1 MQYDIVSTKINKI
14 KNGKKSMPDQNFK
27 VLIIQPYIYSI
38 YNAYSIY
45 NSYSIYNAYGIVYT
59 CITIHMIRHS
69 QS

>member
-1 MQYDIVSTKINKI
+1 
-14 KNGKKSMPDQNFK
+14 MPDQNFK